1 MASGKTKKMKVY
13 LESTISGYA
22 TARQFTDALHVA
34 VATVYGMDVLLTWNC
49 THINNP
55 ITLPVVYSEIA
66 RAGYKPPKILDA
78 RQFMEAYDEH

>member
-1 MASGKTKKMKVY
+1 
-13 LESTISGYA
+13 
-22 TARQFTDALHVA
+22 
-34 VATVYGMDVLLTWNC
+34 MDVLLTWNC

>member
-1 MASGKTKKMKVY
+1 MWTLKNAMVNAAAVLKVNGWQT
-13 LESTISGYA
+13 SPSRT
-22 TARQFTDALHVA
+22 
-34 VATVYGMDVLLTWNC
+34 VATVYGMDVLLKWNC

-66 RAGYKPPKILDA
+66 RAGYNPPKILDA